1 MRRHEL
7 DPISLTFGFAFA
19 ALGLLF
25 LLGQADQAL
34 RLRWVW
40 PLLLLVLGAA
50 ILLDIA
56 FGRSR
61 TTPDREVEPGVG
73 AEGDPAPEVA
83 SAPDAWSATPAATTV
98 PEVKPAT
105 SEPATDQEVWP
116 ADPEAATAPDAR
128 PVEPEAAP
136 DPDARPAESD
146 AAAAPEARPVD
157 PEAATSSESAAAPEA
172 GPAVDN
178 REHPN

>member
-34 RLRWVW
+34 RLHWVW
-40 PLLLLVLGAA
+40 PLLLLALGAG

-56 FGRSR
+56 LGRR
-61 TTPDREVEPGVG
+61 RTPDPEVEPGVAPG
-73 AEGDPAPEVA
+73 PDPAPEVA
-83 SAPDAWSATPAATTV
+83 PDPDAWSA
-98 PEVKPAT
+98 
-105 SEPATDQEVWP
+105 D
-116 ADPEAATAPDAR
+116 PDAWSA
-128 PVEPEAAP
+128 EPEAAAASE
-136 DPDARPAESD
+136 ARPADPAAELD
-146 AAAAPEARPVD
+146 PEPADPGVAAAP
-157 PEAATSSESAAAPEA
+157 ESAAAPEA
-172 GPAVDN
+172 APAVDN

>member
-34 RLRWVW
+34 RLHWVW
-40 PLLLLVLGAA
+40 PLLLLALGAG

-56 FGRSR
+56 LGRRS
-61 TTPDREVEPGVG
+61 TPDPEVEPGV
-73 AEGDPAPEVA
+73 APEPDPAPEVA
-83 SAPDAWSATPAATTV
+83 SDPDAWSADPA
-98 PEVKPAT
+98 
-105 SEPATDQEVWP
+105 
-116 ADPEAATAPDAR
+116 
-128 PVEPEAAP
+128 AAP
-136 DPDARPAESD
+136 DPEPTDPGV
-146 AAAAPEARPVD
+146 AAAP
-157 PEAATSSESAAAPEA
+157 ESAAAPEA
-172 GPAVDN
+172 APAVDN

>member
-7 DPISLTFGFAFA
+7 DPISLTFGSAFA

-40 PLLLLVLGAA
+40 PLLLLALGAG

-56 FGRSR
+56 LGRLR
-61 TTPDREVEPGVG
+61 KTPDPGVAPG
-73 AEGDPAPEVA
+73 PDPAPVVA
-83 SAPDAWSATPAATTV
+83 PAPDAWSADLEAAAAPAAW
-98 PEVKPAT
+98 PD
-105 SEPATDQEVWP
+105 EPA
-116 ADPEAATAPDAR
+116 
-128 PVEPEAAP
+128 AAP
-136 DPDARPAESD
+136 DPDAWPAEPE
-146 AAAAPEARPVD
+146 AAAAPEARPADPATEPD
-157 PEAATSSESAAAPEA
+157 PEPADPGVEAGPESVAAPEA

>member
-34 RLRWVW
+34 RLHWVW
-40 PLLLLVLGAA
+40 PLLLLALGAG

-56 FGRSR
+56 LGRR
-61 TTPDREVEPGVG
+61 RTPDPEVEPGVAPG
-73 AEGDPAPEVA
+73 PDPAPEVA
-83 SAPDAWSATPAATTV
+83 PDPDAWSA
-98 PEVKPAT
+98 
-105 SEPATDQEVWP
+105 D
-116 ADPEAATAPDAR
+116 PDAWSA
-128 PVEPEAAP
+128 EPEAAAAAE
-136 DPDARPAESD
+136 ARPADPAAELD
-146 AAAAPEARPVD
+146 PEPADPGVAAAP
-157 PEAATSSESAAAPEA
+157 ESAAAPEA
-172 GPAVDN
+172 APAVDN

>member
-40 PLLLLVLGAA
+40 PLLLLALGAG

-56 FGRSR
+56 LGRSR
-61 TTPDREVEPGVG
+61 TTPDREVEPGVASG
-73 AEGDPAPEVA
+73 GDPAPEVA
-83 SAPDAWSATPAATTV
+83 PDPDA
-98 PEVKPAT
+98 
-105 SEPATDQEVWP
+105 WP
-116 ADPEAATAPDAR
+116 ADPEARPADPDASTAD
-128 PVEPEAAP
+128 PAAAP
-136 DPDARPAESD
+136 DPDAWPADPE
-146 AAAAPEARPVD
+146 AAAAPEARPAD
-157 PEAATSSESAAAPEA
+157 PAAALDPDTGQPTLRPRPPRSLA
-172 GPAVDN
+172 SCPGIGGRPGSRPGCGQPRAPQLTVG
-178 REHPN
+178 

>member
-25 LLGQADQAL
+25 LLGQADQAF
-34 RLRWVW
+34 RLHWVW
-40 PLLLLVLGAA
+40 PLLLLALGAG

-56 FGRSR
+56 LGRR
-61 TTPDREVEPGVG
+61 RTPDPGVAPG
-73 AEGDPAPEVA
+73 PDPAPEVA
-83 SAPDAWSATPAATTV
+83 SDLDAWT
-98 PEVKPAT
+98 
-105 SEPATDQEVWP
+105 
-116 ADPEAATAPDAR
+116 ADPA
-128 PVEPEAAP
+128 AAP
-136 DPDARPAESD
+136 DPDAWPAEPEAAAASEARPTD
-146 AAAAPEARPVD
+146 PAAALDPEPADPGVAAAPEP
-157 PEAATSSESAAAPEA
+157 AAAPEA